1 MKSLMDKNPDRIL
14 FCITEEELQFEA
26 KQILGRKLNEEEI
39 IIAQKGLD
47 YGIMT
52 SIDVVYRTI
61 LKEMIDQNN
70 KFKINKHNII

>member
-1 MKSLMDKNPDRIL
+1 MKSLMEKNPDRIL
-14 FCITEEELQFEA
+14 FCITEEELHVEA
-26 KQILGRKLNEEEI
+26 KQILGRRLNEEEI

-61 LKEMIDQNN
+61 LEEMID
-70 KFKINKHNII
+70 

>member
-1 MKSLMDKNPDRIL
+1 MKSLMEKNPDRIL

-26 KQILGRKLNEEEI
+26 KQILGRRLNEEEI

-61 LKEMIDQNN
+61 FKEMID
-70 KFKINKHNII
+70 

>member
-1 MKSLMDKNPDRIL
+1 MKIMDKNPDRIL

>member
-1 MKSLMDKNPDRIL
+1 MEKNSDRIL

-52 SIDVVYRTI
+52 SIDVVYRYS
-61 LKEMIDQNN
+61 
-70 KFKINKHNII
+70 

>member
-1 MKSLMDKNPDRIL
+1 MKSLMEKNPDRIL

-26 KQILGRKLNEEEI
+26 KQILGRRLNEEEI

-52 SIDVVYRTI
+52 SIDTVYRDR
-61 LKEMIDQNN
+61 KSVV
-70 KFKINKHNII
+70 

>member
-1 MKSLMDKNPDRIL
+1 MKSLMEKNPDRIL

-61 LKEMIDQNN
+61 LEEMID
-70 KFKINKHNII
+70 

>member
-26 KQILGRKLNEEEI
+26 KQILGRRLNEEEI

-52 SIDVVYRTI
+52 SIDTVYRTI
-61 LKEMIDQNN
+61 LKEMID
-70 KFKINKHNII
+70 

>member
-1 MKSLMDKNPDRIL
+1 MKSLMEKNPDRIL

-26 KQILGRKLNEEEI
+26 KQILGRRLNEDEI

-61 LKEMIDQNN
+61 LKEMID
-70 KFKINKHNII
+70 

>member
-1 MKSLMDKNPDRIL
+1 MKSLMEKNPDRIL

-47 YGIMT
+47 YGVMT

-61 LKEMIDQNN
+61 LEEMID
-70 KFKINKHNII
+70 

>member
-1 MKSLMDKNPDRIL
+1 MDKNPDRIL

-26 KQILGRKLNEEEI
+26 KQILGRRLNEEEI
-39 IIAQKGLD
+39 IIAQKGLY

-61 LKEMIDQNN
+61 LKEMID
-70 KFKINKHNII
+70 

>member
-1 MKSLMDKNPDRIL
+1 MKSLMEKNSDRIL

-26 KQILGRKLNEEEI
+26 KQILGRRLNEEEI

-47 YGIMT
+47 YGVMT

-61 LKEMIDQNN
+61 LEEMID
-70 KFKINKHNII
+70 

>member
-1 MKSLMDKNPDRIL
+1 MKSLMEKNPDRIL

-61 LKEMIDQNN
+61 LKEMID
-70 KFKINKHNII
+70 

>member
-14 FCITEEELQFEA
+14 FYITEEELQFEA
-26 KQILGRKLNEEEI
+26 KQILGRRLNEEEI

-52 SIDVVYRTI
+52 SIDTVYRTI
-61 LKEMIDQNN
+61 FKEMID
-70 KFKINKHNII
+70 

>member
-26 KQILGRKLNEEEI
+26 KQILGRRLNEEEI

-61 LKEMIDQNN
+61 LKEMID
-70 KFKINKHNII
+70 

>member
-1 MKSLMDKNPDRIL
+1 MKSLMEKNPDRIL

-26 KQILGRKLNEEEI
+26 KQILGRRLNEEEI

-47 YGIMT
+47 YGIMA

-61 LKEMIDQNN
+61 LKEMID
-70 KFKINKHNII
+70 

>member
-1 MKSLMDKNPDRIL
+1 MKSLMEKNPDRIL

-26 KQILGRKLNEEEI
+26 KQILGRRLNEEEI

-61 LKEMIDQNN
+61 LKEMID
-70 KFKINKHNII
+70 

>member
-26 KQILGRKLNEEEI
+26 KQILGRRLNEEEI

-61 LKEMIDQNN
+61 LEEMID
-70 KFKINKHNII
+70 

>member
-1 MKSLMDKNPDRIL
+1 MEKNPDRIL
-14 FCITEEELQFEA
+14 FCITEKELQFEA

>member
-1 MKSLMDKNPDRIL
+1 MKSLMEKNSDRIL

-26 KQILGRKLNEEEI
+26 KQILGRRLNEEEI

-52 SIDVVYRTI
+52 SIDTVYRTI
-61 LKEMIDQNN
+61 LKEMID
-70 KFKINKHNII
+70 

>member
-26 KQILGRKLNEEEI
+26 KQILGRRLNEEEI

-52 SIDVVYRTI
+52 SIDMVYRTI
-61 LKEMIDQNN
+61 LKEMID
-70 KFKINKHNII
+70 

>member
-1 MKSLMDKNPDRIL
+1 MKIMDKNPDRIL

-26 KQILGRKLNEEEI
+26 KQILGRRLNEEEI

>member
-1 MKSLMDKNPDRIL
+1 MKSLMEKNPDRIL

-26 KQILGRKLNEEEI
+26 KQILGRRLNEEEI

-52 SIDVVYRTI
+52 SIDTVYRTI
-61 LKEMIDQNN
+61 LKEMID
-70 KFKINKHNII
+70 

>member
-1 MKSLMDKNPDRIL
+1 MKIMDKNPDRIL

-47 YGIMT
+47 YGIMA
-52 SIDVVYRTI
+52 SIDVYRTI
-61 LKEMIDQNN
+61 LKEMID
-70 KFKINKHNII
+70 

>member
-61 LKEMIDQNN
+61 LKEMID
-70 KFKINKHNII
+70 

>member
-1 MKSLMDKNPDRIL
+1 MDKNPDRIRIL

-26 KQILGRKLNEEEI
+26 KQILGRRLNEEEI

-61 LKEMIDQNN
+61 LEEMID
-70 KFKINKHNII
+70 

>member
-1 MKSLMDKNPDRIL
+1 MKIMEKNPDRIL
-14 FCITEEELQFEA
+14 FCITEEELQSEE
-26 KQILGRKLNEEEI
+26 KQILGRRLNEEEI

-61 LKEMIDQNN
+61 LEEMIN
-70 KFKINKHNII
+70 

>member
-26 KQILGRKLNEEEI
+26 KQILGRRLNEEEI

-52 SIDVVYRTI
+52 SIDTVYRTI
-61 LKEMIDQNN
+61 FKEMID
-70 KFKINKHNII
+70 

>member
-1 MKSLMDKNPDRIL
+1 MKSLMEKNPDRIL

-26 KQILGRKLNEEEI
+26 KQILGRRLNEEEI

-52 SIDVVYRTI
+52 SIDTVYRTI
-61 LKEMIDQNN
+61 FKEMID
-70 KFKINKHNII
+70 

>member
-1 MKSLMDKNPDRIL
+1 MKSLMEKNPDRIL

-26 KQILGRKLNEEEI
+26 KQILGRRLNEEEI

-47 YGIMT
+47 YGVMT

-61 LKEMIDQNN
+61 LKEMID
-70 KFKINKHNII
+70 

>member
-1 MKSLMDKNPDRIL
+1 MDKNPDRIL